1 MRPKENIS
9 LAFNKI
15 EPDVLA
21 SQLTYL
27 EWKTLRRIS
36 VIIHDLFSTIRDYL
50 NKIFF
55 EVF

>member
-1 MRPKENIS
+1 MRKLTTRNTARPQKQNIS

-36 VIIHDLFSTIRDYL
+36 VSRL
-50 NKIFF
+50 NI
-55 EVF
+55 

>member
-1 MRPKENIS
+1 MP

-27 EWKTLRRIS
+27 EWKTLRRIT
-36 VIIHDLFSTIRDYL
+36 VIKISLNLLLIKKFS
-50 NKIFF
+50 F
-55 EVF
+55 